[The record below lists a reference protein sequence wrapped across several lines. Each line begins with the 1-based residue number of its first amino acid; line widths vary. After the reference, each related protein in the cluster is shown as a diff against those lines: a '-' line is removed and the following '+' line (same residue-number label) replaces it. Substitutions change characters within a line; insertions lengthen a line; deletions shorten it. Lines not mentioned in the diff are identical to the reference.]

1 MIQIW
6 EEDPTRTS
14 VTGGKEASWQR
25 TETREEERIMEKYK
39 EEEEKRRKEM
49 DEMARQKIYIINGKN
64 GDIGKGRNCDEIG

>member
-39 EEEEKRRKEM
+39 EEEERGERRWMKWH
-49 DEMARQKIYIINGKN
+49 DKKYI
-64 GDIGKGRNCDEIG
+64 